1 MKKGFKDLFCV
12 LLVSAVLAS
21 GYPLYSPQDAS
32 RDLRIDLKDAI
43 LHLQQ
48 MTGATADPETF
59 KTNLR
64 NAFETFFVLAGLK
77 TVIKQDQ
84 SKTSGT
90 GSWGPG
96 SPFLISSNRPFISE
110 DRGTAIP
117 DPIIRYHSIFSAP
130 APPPPKTIKK
140 N

>member
-12 LLVSAVLAS
+12 LLISALLAP
-21 GYPLYSPQDAS
+21 GFPLYTPQDVS

-48 MTGATADPETF
+48 MTGASADPETF

-90 GSWGPG
+90 GSWAPG
-96 SPFLISSNRPFISE
+96 SPFLISSNRPFTPE
-110 DRGTAIP
+110 DTGTAIP
-117 DPIIRYHSIFSAP
+117 DHIFRCQSISIAP
-130 APPPPKTIKK
+130 ASPPPKTV
-140 N
+140 